1 MGAVVGA
8 AREALERGG
17 GQALVTLGGHG
28 AILVGPGHTWW
39 ARGPRVR
46 TRGTVG
52 AGDRALAGFPT
63 SDGSPAERP
72 RHAVAGGT
80 AAVSLPGTTIPFPD
94 DVAPGAITP
103 VADPRPAAVGRRALT
118 RAGDPGP
125 LDDP

>member
-1 MGAVVGA
+1 MGAVAGA

-63 SDGSPAERP
+63 SDGP
-72 RHAVAGGT
+72 RRTAAPRGGGGT
-80 AAVSLPGTTIPFPD
+80 AAVSPPGTTIPSPD
-94 DVAPGAITP
+94 DVATDAITP
-103 VADPRPAAVGRRALT
+103 VADP
-118 RAGDPGP
+118 DPQWSADE
-125 LDDP
+125 L